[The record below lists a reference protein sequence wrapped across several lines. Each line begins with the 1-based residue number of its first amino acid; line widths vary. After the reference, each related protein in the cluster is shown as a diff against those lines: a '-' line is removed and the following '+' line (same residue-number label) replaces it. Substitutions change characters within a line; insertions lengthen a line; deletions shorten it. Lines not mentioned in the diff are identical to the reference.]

1 MKSKTN
7 NAQERFDS
15 VKALVNK
22 VMEDRLN
29 LITLTKQIAATANI
43 APETMLNAVFTR
55 NYTASHMKKWWG
67 ERSARLLEQFQGE
80 DAYDAV
86 AAKLTEEE
94 RKLLGIREPVSRRP
108 KKKPAKKAGPPDFSH
123 QYKYVKQ

>member
-80 DAYDAV
+80 EAYDAV

-108 KKKPAKKAGPPDFSH
+108 KKKPAKKQEPQAPLG
-123 QYKYVKQ
+123 YKYIQQ

>member
-29 LITLTKQIAATANI
+29 LIALTKQIAATANI

-108 KKKPAKKAGPPDFSH
+108 KKKPAKKAETDYSH
-123 QYKYVKQ
+123 QYRFTQQ

>member
-29 LITLTKQIAATANI
+29 LIALTKQIAATANI
-43 APETMLNAVFTR
+43 APQIMLNAVFTR

-108 KKKPAKKAGPPDFSH
+108 KKKPAKKAETDYSH
-123 QYKYVKQ
+123 QYRFTQQ

>member
-7 NAQERFDS
+7 NAQERFDH

-108 KKKPAKKAGPPDFSH
+108 KKKPAKKTETDYSH
-123 QYKYVKQ
+123 QYRFTQQ